1 MKPSMIAQVK
11 TRLAAGETAE
21 HIMAGMSASD
31 WECYR
36 EEVMGGPFSA
46 TRRELHEEFG
56 AETKQE
62 MRRKG
67 RRILRRHGCGRAHL
81 SISIEASRVDAHL
94 LIPGPFRYRCV
105 LDVFPDEGYALLAYW
120 GEQRRRGP

>member
-21 HIMAGMSASD
+21 HIMAGMSAPD

-46 TRRELHEEFG
+46 TRKQVHKEFG
-56 AETKQE
+56 AETKHE

-67 RRILRRHGCGRAHL
+67 RRILRRHGYGRAHL
-81 SISIEASRVDAHL
+81 CISMEAARVDAYL
-94 LIPGPFRYRCV
+94 LSPGPFRYRCV
-105 LDVFPDEGYALLAYW
+105 LDVFPDEGYALLACC
-120 GEQRRRGP
+120 GEKRRRGH